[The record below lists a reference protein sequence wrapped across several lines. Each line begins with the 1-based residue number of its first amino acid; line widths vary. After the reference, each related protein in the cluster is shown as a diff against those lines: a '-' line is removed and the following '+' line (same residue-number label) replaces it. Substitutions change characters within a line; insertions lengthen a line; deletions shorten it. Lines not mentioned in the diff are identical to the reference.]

1 MTSFSAIVKLTCR
14 SAIRSHVFRTLTFLL
29 LLSVLLIPN
38 TIKGDGTAT
47 GFIQLILE
55 YSLGFAAALLCI
67 SAAWV
72 ACSEIATD
80 VENGQLHLLAV
91 KPVSRFRILLGKFTG
106 VLVIHGILLL
116 FAAAIVYAFVIY
128 QYARQDFPADEKQRV
143 ENEVFCGRRLY
154 APKKPDFDALAVKEL
169 DRRLSNA
176 REDERRQLAEKTT
189 GTERRATLEALKKE
203 IRVSMCE
210 SAPGEIIF
218 WEYEGI
224 PDDSMQPFY
233 LRFKV
238 FPGDSSSMNQD
249 SSYGA
254 WLLRFMAVKDEGNPA
269 EGREPE
275 YTEQILSF
283 PPEEIITAAQSE
295 FCIQETVLRMNGVP
309 DSVRSNIPADTMK
322 NLTAPLIHKNTVKI
336 GFCNFDRSGKKLIF
350 QEPDGPFLLVRE
362 TGFLNN
368 YLRAVLVIFLG
379 IAAVSLVASGLAAY
393 FTLPTSI
400 FMSVSYGVLC
410 MASSYLVSSYQ
421 TMEDLPLDFSEK
433 VAKYLSRALM
443 ALMIPVQDFFLTT
456 QLSTGQLIE
465 FSTVGHLILYHLV
478 FRGLPIFLLGAFLYY
493 RRELALAMK
502 R

>member
-1 MTSFSAIVKLTCR
+1 MTSFFAIVKLTCR
-14 SAIRSHVFRTLTFLL
+14 SAVRSHVFRTLTFLL

-38 TIKGDGTAT
+38 TIKGDGTAM

-80 VENGQLHLLAV
+80 IETGQLHLLAV
-91 KPVSRFRILLGKFTG
+91 KPVSRFRILLGKVVG

-116 FAAAIVYAFVIY
+116 LAAAVVYAFVIY

-154 APKKPDFDALAVKEL
+154 APKKPDFDALAVEEL
-169 DRRLSNA
+169 NRRLSRA
-176 REDERRQLAEKTT
+176 REDEKRQLAEKTM
-189 GTERRATLEALKKE
+189 GEERRSTLEALKKE

-210 SAPGEIIF
+210 VAPGDVIF

-224 PDDSMQPFY
+224 PDDCVQPFF

-238 FPGDSSSMNQD
+238 FPGDSSSQNQNT
-249 SSYGA
+249 SYGS
-254 WLLRFMAVKDEGNPA
+254 WLLRFMAVKEEGDPA
-269 EGREPE
+269 QGKEPE
-275 YTEQILSF
+275 YTEQALSF
-283 PPEEIITAAQSE
+283 PPEELITAAQSE
-295 FCIQETVLRMNGVP
+295 FCIQETVLRINGAP
-309 DSVRSNIPADTMK
+309 DSVRSNIPEDMMK
-322 NLTAPLIHKNTVKI
+322 NLTSPLIYKNTVKI
-336 GFCNFDRSGKKLIF
+336 GFCNFDRAGKKLIF

-368 YLRAVLVIFLG
+368 YLRTVLVIFLG
-379 IAAVSLVASGLAAY
+379 IAAVTLVAAGLAAY
-393 FTLPTSI
+393 FTLPTAI

-410 MASSYLVSSYQ
+410 LASNYMFTSLQSVEG
-421 TMEDLPLDFSEK
+421 TPLDFGEK
-433 VAKYLSRALM
+433 VGKYLSQALM
-443 ALMIPVQDFFLTT
+443 ALLIPVQDFFLTT

-465 FSTVGHLILYHLV
+465 FSAVGHLILYHLI
-478 FRGLPIFLLGAFLYY
+478 FRGLPVFLLGAFLYY